1 MQTRKL
7 IANSFFFFC
16 VCKDICPDEKVIEL
30 SMQSGKL

>member
-7 IANSFFFFC
+7 IANSFFFC